1 MISRWQRA
9 MGFGCKFSFYDP
21 ETQLLEDD
29 LDHFLV
35 FDEAD
40 DPHGSLTFRTDPGI
54 YFVYFFTS
62 GCIDSFLF
70 SLSIF
75 SLNHSE

>member
-54 YFVYFFTS
+54 YFVYFFAS

-70 SLSIF
+70 SLNIL